1 MSYIFSSLL
10 AFFAGNSRGK
20 EGFLFRF
27 FERSSLKFSLLFFLF
42 VYTFSTQV
50 FSQCTHT
57 ITLYDL
63 NSDGWNGGT
72 VTVQV
77 NGVDVLTG
85 LGPTFATGNFTGPS
99 FTFNASAGQTITV
112 IRTADGS
119 APADMR
125 VKVYGPDCQTNAILF
140 SNPTVFPGISGIANC
155 NTATDQTS
163 SGSNYWIG
171 YVYSAHNGNSP
182 PANAFTTTFVAS
194 LTEPEIFN
202 RNYGT
207 NGPDGC
213 NTTYYTNDFAIRYR
227 MTKNFTAGIY
237 NFIIGAD
244 DGVRLSVDGGATW
257 LISDWQNHGYRTQTG
272 SVFLSGNVNLV
283 LEYYERGG
291 GSQISFSYASGVLPT
306 AQLISGANI
315 FTNYTGCSG
324 TFYDSG
330 GDASGSYGNSEV
342 QQVTFYPSSPGF
354 AVVLTFSSFATE
366 ASYDGMMFY
375 NGNSTAAPLISS
387 GTAAGTNATTAP
399 AGSYH
404 GTNSPGTITS
414 TAADGSL
421 TVVFRSD
428 GNTVNTG
435 WIATVS
441 CNVVCTPNTA
451 PTSISGTNTICAG
464 QSTTLTSVGGS
475 GESEADDVWYEGSCG
490 TECYTQEFTNAPA
503 SVTQTTVNSTSS
515 GIVNVTS
522 TGGDPNINLTNV
534 GTYNTSTCKFINIR
548 YRVLSGTPGLAEI
561 YFSKNGGGDVSESMV
576 VRGTYVNSSA
586 WQILSIDMSTN
597 PNWFGNITGWRFD
610 WTTNDAVNME
620 FDFISLSSKPI
631 VAVGATATF
640 SPLVTTTYF
649 TAKKGPCNTTT
660 CASRTV
666 TVNPI
671 APTVQLTGTSPLC
684 AGTTTTLSLNY
695 PTGGTI
701 STSGGYRY
709 HAFTSSGSLVVPAGF
724 TGAADVLVVAGGGGG
739 SNRGGGGGAGGLVFS
754 PNFSLT
760 PSSTI
765 SATIGAGGAAQ
776 TNGSN
781 SVFGSI
787 TAIGGGR
794 GGSHDPT
801 PTVATN
807 NGQTGGSG
815 GGAAMNYNA
824 SIFTGG
830 ASTLNQGNIGGTS
843 GVAGTDQ
850 PRNTGGGGGAGQAGR
865 AGANGNASWTSG
877 TTPKGGDGL
886 QYSQFSTVGGSPA
899 GWFAG
904 GGGGSRGGSDRQGA
918 GAGAGGQG
926 GGGAGTTTA
935 TGTAGIANT
944 GGGGGGSEST
954 GGAGG
959 SGVVLVRYY
968 VGTGTWASSNPA
980 IATVDATGVVTGVAA
995 GTANITYT
1003 VAATG
1008 ACAGSVSSFAI
1019 TVTANTFSAPS
1030 SSPVVCINTALTPI
1044 TMTTTGATGIGTA
1057 TGLPAG
1063 VTASWS
1069 ANTITISGTPT
1080 ASGTFNYSVPLTG
1093 GCGTVSATGTII
1105 VNPNNTTTSI
1115 SPSFCV
1121 GAPLVANNTMT
1132 TTGASGIGTATGLP
1146 PGVSANWAANTIT
1159 LSGTPTSDVGSPF
1172 SYSIPLTGGCGAVSA
1187 TGTITI
1193 IPSNQITGASSPS
1206 AICLGATLTT
1216 VNFSIGLLTGI
1227 NVTGLP
1233 AGVSSTSS
1241 SISGTPS
1248 VAGVFNYTI
1257 GSTEGC
1263 TATGTIT
1270 VNGPNTITLTSASG
1284 TNNQQACRNSA
1295 ITSITYGTTATTGIL
1310 NSGVLGANGLPP
1322 GVSATWSANTVT
1334 ISGTPTATG
1343 TYNYTITPT
1352 GVCGAATLATGTIYV
1367 NALPNISGVSTVAT
1381 TCSNLNQSAVFTI
1394 SGTSGTTVSYTL
1406 NGTPGTI
1413 TLSSNTAQI
1422 TIPSVTTT
1430 QTMVLTSV
1438 TNGTC
1443 AITPT
1448 GSTMTATTNV
1458 SSTCQPMTECNLA
1471 VLTIGNNTALTF
1483 SSNAAFAQTVQERL
1497 VSDGSNN
1504 SSVDWSSNFTSTNIL
1519 TNEGGASTVSTGFMN
1534 SYNGILGV
1542 PGYTSATTTASVS
1555 SQNTKAVSLIN
1566 GLSGTLQ
1573 SRTILT
1579 TTAPIPFNSLAFRS
1593 VIPVTSTT
1601 FYAAGSGSGSPA
1613 TGGIWYVDITNA
1625 SSPVYTQLLSTSGN
1639 VRNLEI
1645 YNGTLYF
1652 SGTGI
1657 TVNSVSTIGIF
1668 QLGTVGT
1675 LPTTGSQ
1682 TVTTII
1688 SYTSGVPG
1696 GFAISPDGCTIYIA
1710 DASSQTTRRG
1720 ISKWSNSTGTW
1731 TMVGSNYSPTNGTNN
1746 SYGYGLTADFSGTV
1760 NKIYYT
1766 AGYVGAIVSQLVPN
1780 TIFGVQESGN
1790 GTTATWTS
1798 LFTPVTV
1805 SNYRLAGIDFSPNS
1819 YKPFNITTQPSSAAS
1834 TCVGAPT
1841 TLSVATDYVGT
1852 ATVNYQWFK
1861 NTSSGSLCSNSWVA
1875 IAGANSPN
1883 YTFTPAS
1890 SGTEYYYVK
1899 IWTSCASVQVS
1910 NVSTIT
1916 IGTGSL
1922 ITATITPSSSFPI
1935 CAGSNVTLTAS
1946 GSNGTLP
1953 YTYSWSTSPVQ
1964 TTAAITVNTNATY
1977 TVTVTSASGCI
1988 AQQSIT
1994 VSSTPSPNSPSIG
2007 TLTQPNCT
2015 TATGSIV
2022 LNGLPSTGTW
2032 NLTGTPSGSVT
2043 GGSGASTTL
2052 TGLAAGQSY
2061 TFTVTQNGCTSSVS
2075 NAAVLITQPVTPT
2088 APTIGTITQPTC
2100 TLATGSV
2107 QLSGLPASG
2116 NWTVTASNG
2125 LTLAGTNST
2134 TGTFTGL
2141 PTGNYTFTVTNAD
2154 GCTSTASANAV
2165 INAQPITPTAPVIG
2179 AITQA
2184 TCSTPTGSVALSGL
2198 PSSTWTV
2205 TGSPSGS
2212 ATGTGTTG
2220 TVSGLTAGIT
2230 YTFTVTNA
2238 DGCTSTA
2245 SANAILTAAP
2255 NVPSAPT
2262 IGTITHPTCPTPTGT
2277 IALSGLPSG
2286 AWTITGSPSGSA
2298 TGSGTT
2304 TSISGLAPGT
2314 VYTFTVTNT
2323 SSGCTSVASAT
2334 ATVNA
2339 IPTGPAAPN
2348 IGTITQ
2354 PSCIVPTA
2362 NIALSG
2368 LPSSGTWTITGS
2380 PSGSATGTGTSTV
2393 VTGLSP
2399 NQTYTFTVTDA
2410 NGCVSVA
2417 SLNAVV
2423 NDLPSGSP
2431 APTIGTIIQP
2441 TCTVNTGSI
2450 TLTDL
2455 PSSGTWTITGFP
2467 SGGATGTGTSITL
2480 TGFTAGTNYVF
2491 IITDANSCT
2500 SSTSAPASVNNIP
2513 TAPTI
2518 SASAGACAG
2527 SVAPINVTATGG
2539 LAPYDVSWSGTTT
2552 GNPPGSEITV
2562 SGGSYAITGLG
2573 SGTYNVTITDANNCT
2588 SVQNS
2593 ISITCASCTNPTI
2606 DTQASPISECIGG
2619 TQTLTIVASGTS
2631 LTYQWYSNTL
2641 NSNSGGTLIAIGTS
2655 ASFTPPSASAGTV
2668 YYYCVVSS
2676 SSCSTTSNAVEVV
2689 VNPNNTA
2696 GAASST
2702 PTVCIGTAL
2711 SSPITIATTGATGIG
2726 SATGLP
2732 TGVSASWSSNT
2743 ISITGTPSQSG
2754 TFNYNIPL
2762 TGGCGSVNA
2771 TGTITVTPENTAA
2784 SASSNPTVCLGT
2796 AISPSVTIATTGATG
2811 IGTATG
2817 LPTGVSASW
2826 SGNVITISGTP
2837 STLVGSP
2844 FTYTIPLSGGCGTVD
2859 ASGTITVTDP
2869 PSAPIVGVV
2878 TQPDCATATGSVAL
2892 SGLPS
2897 GGTWT
2902 ITGSPSGSL
2911 TNSGTTATISGL
2923 TQSTN
2928 YTFTVTFGGCT
2939 SSAST
2944 NAVINAQPPIPTPVT
2959 LELIQPTCNDLGV
2972 IKVLTPAAGV
2982 GITFTVTG
2990 TNPVVASNTSSNAI
3004 FSGIT
3009 PGVYSVTASNGTC
3022 STAAVTC
3029 TINPQPSTPTIS
3041 GTASTC
3047 INSTTQ
3053 LTGSPTAAISNP
3065 WTSSNTGAAT
3075 VSNTGLVTGTGQG
3088 STTITYTNT
3097 DGCSATIS
3105 VTVSDIIDYANLQ
3118 SPPNGTICVGGSF
3131 DVYGQFYNTGAV
3143 NTVGAGVAASG
3154 VIVEFGYGPTNSNP
3168 NTWTNWSTATFNPG
3182 GGGPNNDE
3190 YMGTF
3195 TGLPNGTYYY
3205 AFRYQ
3210 INGCG
3215 WQYGGYSGSGGGFW
3229 NGTSNVSG
3237 VLTVNAAPQII
3248 FLSPP

>member
-1 MSYIFSSLL
+1 MNSSL
-10 AFFAGNSRGK
+10 
-20 EGFLFRF
+20 
-27 FERSSLKFSLLFFLF
+27 
-42 VYTFSTQV
+42 T
-50 FSQCTHT
+50 
-57 ITLYDL
+57 
-63 NSDGWNGGT
+63 T
-72 VTVQV
+72 VT
-77 NGVDVLTG
+77 
-85 LGPTFATGNFTGPS
+85 S
-99 FTFNASAGQTITV
+99 
-112 IRTADGS
+112 
-119 APADMR
+119 
-125 VKVYGPDCQTNAILF
+125 
-140 SNPTVFPGISGIANC
+140 
-155 NTATDQTS
+155 
-163 SGSNYWIG
+163 
-171 YVYSAHNGNSP
+171 
-182 PANAFTTTFVAS
+182 
-194 LTEPEIFN
+194 
-202 RNYGT
+202 
-207 NGPDGC
+207 
-213 NTTYYTNDFAIRYR
+213 
-227 MTKNFTAGIY
+227 
-237 NFIIGAD
+237 
-244 DGVRLSVDGGATW
+244 
-257 LISDWQNHGYRTQTG
+257 
-272 SVFLSGNVNLV
+272 
-283 LEYYERGG
+283 
-291 GSQISFSYASGVLPT
+291 
-306 AQLISGANI
+306 
-315 FTNYTGCSG
+315 CSG

-330 GDASGSYGNSEV
+330 GSGANYANNESFTT
-342 QQVTFYPSSPGF
+342 TFYPSTAGSS
-354 AVVLTFSSFATE
+354 VVLTFNSFSTE
-366 ASYDGMMFY
+366 SGFDGMVIY
-375 NGNSTAAPLISS
+375 NGNSTSAPMISS
-387 GTAAGTNATTAP
+387 ALGVGFSAVNCP
-399 AGSYH
+399 AGSYYA
-404 GTNSPGTITS
+404 TTSPGTITS
-414 TAADGSL
+414 TAVDGSI
-421 TVVFRSD
+421 TIVFRSD
-428 GNTVNTG
+428 GSTRSSG
-435 WIATVS
+435 WNATIS
-441 CNVVCTPNTA
+441 CLFNCTPSTA
-451 PTSISGTNTICAG
+451 PTSISGTNTICVG

-475 GESEADDVWYEGSCG
+475 AETEADDVWYEGSCG
-490 TECYTQEFTNAPA
+490 TECYSQEFATAPT

-522 TGGDPNINLTNV
+522 TSGDPNISLTSV
-534 GTYNTSTCKFINIR
+534 GTLSTSACKFINIR

-561 YFSKNGGGDVSESMV
+561 YFTKNGGADLDENKS
-576 VRGTYVNSSA
+576 VRGTYINSSS
-586 WQILSIDMSTN
+586 WQILSIDMGAN
-597 PNWFGNITGWRFD
+597 PYWNGNITGWRFD
-610 WTTNDAVNME
+610 WTTNNAVNME

-631 VAVGATATF
+631 VAVGASATF

-649 TAKKGPCNTTT
+649 TAKKGPCNTTS
-660 CASRTV
+660 CVSRTV

-671 APTVQLTGTSPLC
+671 APTVQLTGTTPLC

-701 STSGGYRY
+701 TTTGGYRY
-709 HAFTSSGSLVVPAGF
+709 HAFNSSGSLVVPAGF
-724 TGAADVLVVAGGGGG
+724 TGAADVLVVAGGGGGG

-765 SATIGAGGAAQ
+765 TATIGAGGAAQ

-781 SVFGSI
+781 SVFGTI

-801 PTVATN
+801 PTVVTN
-807 NGQTGGSG
+807 NGQAGASG
-815 GGAAMNYNA
+815 GGAAMNYN
-824 SIFTGG
+824 SDIFIGG
-830 ASTLNQGNIGGTS
+830 AATLNQGNIGGTS

-980 IATVDATGVVTGVAA
+980 VATVDATGVVTGVAA

-1008 ACAGSVSSFAI
+1008 ACAGSVSTFAI

-1030 SSPVVCINTALTPI
+1030 SSPTICINTALTPI

-1093 GCGTVSATGTII
+1093 GCGTVSAMGTIT
-1105 VNPNNTTTSI
+1105 VNPDNTTSSI

-1121 GAPLVANNTMT
+1121 GAPLAANNTMT
-1132 TTGASGIGTATGLP
+1132 TTGATGIGTATGLP

-1172 SYSIPLTGGCGAVSA
+1172 SYSISLTGGCGAVSA

-1270 VNGPNTITLTSASG
+1270 VNAPNAITLTSAAG
-1284 TNNQQACRNSA
+1284 TNNQPVCKN
-1295 ITSITYGTTATTGIL
+1295 TLLTNITYATT
-1310 NSGVLGANGLPP
+1310 SATGATFTGLPA
-1322 GVSATWSANTVT
+1322 GVNGSWSAGVFT
-1334 ISGTPTATG
+1334 ISGTPTVAG
-1343 TYNYTITPT
+1343 TFNYTITTIGGCTPQVT
-1352 GVCGAATLATGTIYV
+1352 ATGTIIV
-1367 NALPNISGVSTVAT
+1367 NDSPPAATVTAPFNY
-1381 TCSNLNQSAVFTI
+1381 CSNTPIVFTI
-1394 SGTSGTTVSYTL
+1394 SGQAGSTITYTGVTGSPSSPISMVGNTTTVTVSGQT
-1406 NGTPGTI
+1406 TDQTMTI
-1413 TLSSNTAQI
+1413 TSIASNGCTTNMSLNKLVPVSNCS
-1422 TIPSVTTT
+1422 TIPACDVIAYRVEDMTTDYGAA
-1430 QTMVLTSV
+1430 SA
-1438 TNGTC
+1438 TN
-1443 AITPT
+1443 
-1448 GSTMTATTNV
+1448 
-1458 SSTCQPMTECNLA
+1458 QPYPARISICD
-1471 VLTIGNNTALTF
+1471 F
-1483 SSNAAFAQTVQERL
+1483 
-1497 VSDGSNN
+1497 N
-1504 SSVDWSSNFTSTNIL
+1504 SSLVLQSTISAPFSTSTNRI
-1519 TNEGGASTVSTGFMN
+1519 TNQYGPTTLSQNLGHMN
-1534 SYNGILGV
+1534 TYNGYIGV
-1542 PGYTSATTTASVS
+1542 PGYNEAVGTTTLLNSSNRATNILNANTLITGRVEHSSMGTNPFTSGSTEYRSAVPIDSVRFYCVGTGTTNPGIYFFNGTNFVLINSIANAKVIDIFNGQLYCLIDASGTSPIPIVYAVGLGLPSSSATLQTLATTTNS
-1555 SQNTKAVSLIN
+1555 SLRPKS
-1566 GLSGTLQ
+1566 
-1573 SRTILT
+1573 
-1579 TTAPIPFNSLAFRS
+1579 
-1593 VIPVTSTT
+1593 
-1601 FYAAGSGSGSPA
+1601 
-1613 TGGIWYVDITNA
+1613 
-1625 SSPVYTQLLSTSGN
+1625 
-1639 VRNLEI
+1639 
-1645 YNGTLYF
+1645 F
-1652 SGTGI
+1652 S
-1657 TVNSVSTIGIF
+1657 
-1668 QLGTVGT
+1668 
-1675 LPTTGSQ
+1675 
-1682 TVTTII
+1682 
-1688 SYTSGVPG
+1688 
-1696 GFAISPDGCTIYIA
+1696 ISPDGTILYITANSAIGSGITKYYRTNTAVPFTICTNGTLNNANPSPTANLLPTAQAGFNRPISIAVDYSNAPTNAPTNTIYLTLTNQLSSSSAFGAYLGKLTESGGATSTATWGSVGSNFVQTPTNTKLMGIDLA
-1710 DASSQTTRRG
+1710 PTVTIKFITASPACVGQTLYVNASAIQSSIGTLTYRWYRLRDASGTF
-1720 ISKWSNSTGTW
+1720 ISSDPAFYDYYNALAMTASDGTGFDQASFTPNSAGYYFVQIIGNGTSGACSKTNSIVVKVSTGTNI
-1731 TMVGSNYSPTNGTNN
+1731 TANISTPSTVICSGGSTNLTALVTPSNAPSPTYLWSTGATTQVISVSTNN
-1746 SYGYGLTADFSGTV
+1746 V
-1760 NKIYYT
+1760 
-1766 AGYVGAIVSQLVPN
+1766 
-1780 TIFGVQESGN
+1780 
-1790 GTTATWTS
+1790 
-1798 LFTPVTV
+1798 
-1805 SNYRLAGIDFSPNS
+1805 
-1819 YKPFNITTQPSSAAS
+1819 
-1834 TCVGAPT
+1834 
-1841 TLSVATDYVGT
+1841 
-1852 ATVNYQWFK
+1852 
-1861 NTSSGSLCSNSWVA
+1861 
-1875 IAGANSPN
+1875 
-1883 YTFTPAS
+1883 
-1890 SGTEYYYVK
+1890 
-1899 IWTSCASVQVS
+1899 
-1910 NVSTIT
+1910 
-1916 IGTGSL
+1916 
-1922 ITATITPSSSFPI
+1922 
-1935 CAGSNVTLTAS
+1935 
-1946 GSNGTLP
+1946 
-1953 YTYSWSTSPVQ
+1953 
-1964 TTAAITVNTNATY
+1964 Y
-1977 TVTVTSASGCI
+1977 TVTITSGGVCSATAS
-1988 AQQSIT
+1988 QTIT
-1994 VSSTPSPNSPSIG
+1994 STTTPNPPTIG
-2007 TLTQPNCT
+2007 TLTQPTCT

-2075 NAAVLITQPVTPT
+2075 SAAVLITQPVTPT

-2165 INAQPITPTAPVIG
+2165 INAQPITPTAPLIG
-2179 AITQA
+2179 SITQA

-2238 DGCTSTA
+2238 EGCTSTA

-2354 PSCIVPTA
+2354 PTCVVTTA
-2362 NIALSG
+2362 DVALSG

-2552 GNPPGSEITV
+2552 GNPSGTEIAV

-2588 SVQNS
+2588 AVQNS

-2771 TGTITVTPENTAA
+2771 TGTITVTPANTAA

-2796 AISPSVTIATTGATG
+2796 TISPSVTIATTGATG

-2844 FTYTIPLSGGCGTVD
+2844 FTYSIPLSGGCGTVD
-2859 ASGTITVTDP
+2859 ASGTITVTNP
-2869 PSAPIVGVV
+2869 PSAPVVGAVA
-2878 TQPDCATATGSVAL
+2878 QPDCATATGSVAL

-2959 LELIQPTCNDLGV
+2959 LELIQPTCTDLGV

-3065 WTSSNTGAAT
+3065 WTSSNTGVAT

-3143 NTVGAGVAASG
+3143 NTVGAGVAATG